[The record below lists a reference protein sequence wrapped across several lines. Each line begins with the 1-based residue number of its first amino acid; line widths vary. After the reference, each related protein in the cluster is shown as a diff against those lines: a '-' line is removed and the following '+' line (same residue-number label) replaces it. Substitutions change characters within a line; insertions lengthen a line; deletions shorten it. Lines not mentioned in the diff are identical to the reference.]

1 MTNKLQNWEERFDEE
16 FITIVSDKYGE
27 WELKRGTTLKGL
39 KSFIRQELEA
49 QKQEI
54 KEMIEGMEK
63 VRCDCKDPNRTEHKD
78 WCGCK
83 TEDYNQALSDIIK
96 NL

>member
-49 QKQEI
+49 QKQELLA
-54 KEMIEGMEK
+54 KLK
-63 VRCDCKDPNRTEHKD
+63 
-78 WCGCK
+78 
-83 TEDYNQALSDIIK
+83 Q
-96 NL
+96 